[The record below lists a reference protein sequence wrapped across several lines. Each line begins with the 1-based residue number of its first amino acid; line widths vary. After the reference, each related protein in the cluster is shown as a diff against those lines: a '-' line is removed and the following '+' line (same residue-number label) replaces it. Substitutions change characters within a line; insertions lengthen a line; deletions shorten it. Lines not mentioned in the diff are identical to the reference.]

1 MELTVVVRNAD
12 GSEWGFIDRHGP
24 DNFPLMTKQE
34 KVDYVS
40 SVIAATDGDISF
52 IDLARSTGVDAW
64 LVKVPHMSLTERD
77 ESYRRGLELYRRSP
91 V

>member
-1 MELTVVVRNAD
+1 MELTVLVRNSD

-24 DNFPLMTKQE
+24 DNFGSMTEQE

-40 SVIAATDGDISF
+40 SISSASGDISF

-77 ESYRRGLELYRRSP
+77 ESYRRGLKLHR
-91 V
+91 